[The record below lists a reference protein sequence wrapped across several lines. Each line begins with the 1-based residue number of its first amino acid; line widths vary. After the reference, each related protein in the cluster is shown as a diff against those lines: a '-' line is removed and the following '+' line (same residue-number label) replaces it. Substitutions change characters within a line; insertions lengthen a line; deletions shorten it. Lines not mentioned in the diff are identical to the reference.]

1 MIVILDCKDTTHEP
15 KSYHATRCNI
25 SPLNSN
31 ITLYKSPVL
40 QSITAHVAKHSFLQR
55 YISTL
60 YVTSNRYSTF
70 DISQHHISVKR
81 VYEREPPGSFNIFPL
96 NVNAHHSPSL

>member
-55 YISTL
+55 YICNTVCYIKPIFDVRYFATSHIRKTCMRESTIGGVL
-60 YVTSNRYSTF
+60 RF
-70 DISQHHISVKR
+70 
-81 VYEREPPGSFNIFPL
+81 
-96 NVNAHHSPSL
+96 

>member
-31 ITLYKSPVL
+31 ITMCKSTVS
-40 QSITAHVAKHSFLQR
+40 QSVTVHVAKYLFLQR
-55 YISTL
+55 YICNTVCYIKPIFDVRYFATSHIRKTCMRESTIGGVL
-60 YVTSNRYSTF
+60 RF
-70 DISQHHISVKR
+70 
-81 VYEREPPGSFNIFPL
+81 
-96 NVNAHHSPSL
+96 